1 MTDRA
6 CPLAFIG
13 TAAFASALVWLYT
26 ILAHLPMP

>member
-13 TAAFASALVWLYT
+13 AAAFASALVWLCT
-26 ILAHLPMP
+26 MMQHLPVR